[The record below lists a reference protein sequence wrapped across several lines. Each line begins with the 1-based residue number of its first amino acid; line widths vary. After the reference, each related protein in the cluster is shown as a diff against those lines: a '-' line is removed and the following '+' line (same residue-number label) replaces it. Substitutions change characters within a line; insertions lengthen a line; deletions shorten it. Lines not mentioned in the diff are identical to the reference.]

1 MKRREFL
8 KGSLLATL
16 VLVSGKTLLSTK
28 EAFGEKLL
36 LRLTNREN
44 PSVLEQKHVPA
55 IETSKKVKAGD
66 RFDVKVTVG
75 FMKEHPSVPNHW
87 ISSIKLLIDGKEIA
101 GTDFP
106 VGGTAAPRATFK
118 IKLDKTSKIEAVE
131 HCNLHGT
138 WISDPL
144 TIEVI

>member
-8 KGSLLATL
+8 KGSLLASL
-16 VLVSGKTLLSTK
+16 FVVSGKILLSTK

-55 IETSKKVKAGD
+55 IETSKKVKAGNW
-66 RFDVKVTVG
+66 FDVKVRVG

-87 ISSIKLLIDGKEIA
+87 ISSIKLLVNGKEIA
-101 GTDFP
+101 GTEFP
-106 VGGTAAPRATFK
+106 AGGTAAPQATFK
-118 IKLDKTSKIEAVE
+118 IRLDKTSKIEAVE

>member
-16 VLVSGKTLLSTK
+16 VLVPGKTLLSTK

-55 IETSKKVKAGD
+55 IETSGKVKAGD
-66 RFDVKVTVG
+66 WFDVKVTVG

-118 IKLDKTSKIEAVE
+118 IKLDKTSKIEAAE